1 MILIQEP
8 GNPIRPHVSIFAFEK
23 KKPQTKFI
31 GRKKKTKTLFI
42 PFFICVCV
50 VFLGGKLDGG
60 GALIFGAGAGAGAG
74 LGSLLLP
81 SRLFV
86 TGGRFGPLCLGLIL
100 PRGGGGIFHVKLGIL
115 RGDDN

>member
-1 MILIQEP
+1 MFRFLLLKKKNHKQNSL
-8 GNPIRPHVSIFAFEK
+8 GGK
-23 KKPQTKFI
+23 KKPK
-31 GRKKKTKTLFI
+31 LFSSL
-42 PFFICVCV
+42 FFICVCV

-100 PRGGGGIFHVKLGIL
+100 PRGGGGGYFM
-115 RGDDN
+115 